1 MEIDVYDTFTSSKK
15 GNTIHFDLLL
25 PSVGKKDDA
34 SKYARVFLEKIGE
47 SSEALDSCKFC
58 HSEKAD
64 VEVEKQIQSDGHYI
78 VPIDGCHDNCCCIE
92 IFLNFQQCRTQGSAL
107 FAEQPTPDRNILYI

>member
-1 MEIDVYDTFTSSKK
+1 MEIDVYDTFASSKK

-25 PSVGKKDDA
+25 PSGGKKDDA
-34 SKYARVFLEKIGE
+34 SKYARGFLEKIGE

-64 VEVEKQIQSDGHYI
+64 AEVEKHLKPNRYYI
-78 VPIDGCHDNCCCIE
+78 VQIDGCPEN
-92 IFLNFQQCRTQGSAL
+92 
-107 FAEQPTPDRNILYI
+107 

>member
-1 MEIDVYDTFTSSKK
+1 MEIDVYDTFASSKK

-25 PSVGKKDDA
+25 PSGGKKDDA

-64 VEVEKQIQSDGHYI
+64 AEVEKHLKPNRYYI
-78 VPIDGCHDNCCCIE
+78 VQIDDCPEN
-92 IFLNFQQCRTQGSAL
+92 
-107 FAEQPTPDRNILYI
+107 

>member
-1 MEIDVYDTFTSSKK
+1 MEIDVYDTFASSKK

-25 PSVGKKDDA
+25 PSGGKKDDA

-64 VEVEKQIQSDGHYI
+64 AEVEKHLKPNRYYI
-78 VPIDGCHDNCCCIE
+78 VQIDDCHEN
-92 IFLNFQQCRTQGSAL
+92 
-107 FAEQPTPDRNILYI
+107 